1 MMTKTGCIR
10 GSMLGKKINNMGRAV
25 IACDT
30 TNPPDVITLPIE
42 FAMAVYAREVVRDY
56 NRERL

>member
-1 MMTKTGCIR
+1 MNKSGTIKGT
-10 GSMLGKKINNMGRAV
+10 MLGKKCNNMGRAV

-42 FAMAVYAREVVRDY
+42 FAM
-56 NRERL
+56 